1 MGDAGASRKALGLV
15 RLPVKENGRFVAPV
29 REATYGRAR
38 ARVRQSCPIELGWL
52 PRAAAVQH
60 FVDEGLVDD
69 GVVEG
74 PRAADA
80 AAEDDVAQRVEPPPF
95 SAMAD
100 DPRLAKYLRMLKMH
114 LPRGAVE
121 QKMRVDG
128 MDPSLLDGASAA
140 APAAPEAPP
149 AAPSGDPRL
158 AKYERM
164 LKMHLPRG
172 AVEQKMRVD
181 GLDPSL
187 LGGGAAAAPAVPAP
201 PPAAPAPSGDPRLA
215 KYERMLK
222 MHLPR
227 GAVE

>member
-1 MGDAGASRKALGLV
+1 M
-15 RLPVKENGRFVAPV
+15 
-29 REATYGRAR
+29 
-38 ARVRQSCPIELGWL
+38 
-52 PRAAAVQH
+52 
-60 FVDEGLVDD
+60 VDD

-100 DPRLAKYLRMLKMH
+100 DPRLAKYL
-114 LPRGAVE
+114 
-121 QKMRVDG
+121 
-128 MDPSLLDGASAA
+128 
-140 APAAPEAPP
+140 
-149 AAPSGDPRL
+149 
-158 AKYERM
+158 RM